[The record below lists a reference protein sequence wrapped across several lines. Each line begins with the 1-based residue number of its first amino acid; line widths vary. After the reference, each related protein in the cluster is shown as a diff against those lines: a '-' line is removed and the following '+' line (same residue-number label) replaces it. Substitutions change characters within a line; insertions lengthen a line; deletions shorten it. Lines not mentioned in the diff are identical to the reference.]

1 MKYLILVIT
10 FVVMGCSSDVTRKAA
25 KNDGALTIKKDQ
37 GIDFTRHQIT
47 DPGNFANSDIYAVD
61 NGHALKLL
69 SGGVKS
75 EISGKFTSTSS
86 QPVTWFMTG
95 GVAEEFSSLAEIPVE
110 LPKKPYQPLLH
121 AKKGNGF
128 IVKNAQGFGY
138 TRGRIVDSAPSFVTI
153 EFDFPNL

>member
-1 MKYLILVIT
+1 MKYLILAIIFSIV
-10 FVVMGCSSDVTRKAA
+10 GCSADGTRSSGK
-25 KNDGALTIKKDQ
+25 KDGALTIQKDQ

-47 DPGNFANSDIYAVD
+47 DHGNFANSDLYAVD

-75 EISGKFTSTSS
+75 EVSGKFTSTSS

-95 GVAEEFSSLAEIPVE
+95 GVAQEFSSLAEIPVE

-138 TRGRIVDSAPSFVTI
+138 TRGFIVDATASSVTI
-153 EFDFPNL
+153 EFDFPSL

>member
-1 MKYLILVIT
+1 MKY
-10 FVVMGCSSDVTRKAA
+10 FVLGIIVSVMGCGSDAMRKSSQ
-25 KNDGALTIKKDQ
+25 NDGAITITKEQ
-37 GIDFTRHQIT
+37 GIDFTRRQVV

-61 NGHALKLL
+61 NGHALKLS

-75 EISGKFTSTSS
+75 EVSGKFTSTES
-86 QPVTWFMTG
+86 QPVTWFLTG
-95 GVAEEFSSLAEIPVE
+95 GVAQEFDSLEDVPVE

-121 AKKGNGF
+121 AKVGNGF

-138 TRGRIVDSAPSFVTI
+138 TRGWIVESSPTSVTI